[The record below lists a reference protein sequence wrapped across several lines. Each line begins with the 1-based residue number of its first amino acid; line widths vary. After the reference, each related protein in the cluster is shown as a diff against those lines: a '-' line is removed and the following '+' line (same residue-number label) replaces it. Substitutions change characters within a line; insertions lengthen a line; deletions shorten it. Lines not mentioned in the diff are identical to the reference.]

1 MDIKLILL
9 LISITLIILGYVNQN
24 KYNCSQKED
33 IKNINIMNPGLY
45 SIFNSNMY
53 SDGKKS
59 KYDPPGTSKIMKF
72 TPIGMKATPMGRKVN
87 LTESDGKISVNYIK

>member
-33 IKNINIMNPGLY
+33 IKNINVMNPGLY
-45 SIFNSNMY
+45 SIFNSNLN
-53 SDGKKS
+53 SDGKKL

-72 TPIGMKATPMGRKVN
+72 TPLGRKVN
-87 LTESDGKISVNYIK
+87 LTESDGKISYNYIK

>member
-1 MDIKLILL
+1 MDVKLILL

-33 IKNINIMNPGLY
+33 IKNINVMNPGLY

-53 SDGKKS
+53 SDGEKS

-72 TPIGMKATPMGRKVN
+72 ISMGRKVN
-87 LTESDGKISVNYIK
+87 LTESDGKISYNYIK

>member
-24 KYNCSQKED
+24 KYNCSQKKD
-33 IKNINIMNPGLY
+33 IKNINVMNPGLY

-53 SDGKKS
+53 SDGEKS

-72 TPIGMKATPMGRKVN
+72 TPMGRKVN
-87 LTESDGKISVNYIK
+87 LTESYGKISYNYIQ

>member
-1 MDIKLILL
+1 
-9 LISITLIILGYVNQN
+9 
-24 KYNCSQKED
+24 
-33 IKNINIMNPGLY
+33 
-45 SIFNSNMY
+45 MY
-53 SDGKKS
+53 SYGKKA

>member
-33 IKNINIMNPGLY
+33 IKNINVMNPGLY
-45 SIFNSNMY
+45 SIFNSNLN
-53 SDGKKS
+53 SDDEKS
-59 KYDPPGTSKIMKF
+59 KYNPPGTSKIMKF
-72 TPIGMKATPMGRKVN
+72 TPMGRKVN
-87 LTESDGKISVNYIK
+87 LTESDGKISYNYIQ